1 MSPRPGLT
9 RQSVID
15 AAEQL
20 ADAEGWQAVSIQA
33 LARRLGIKAPSLYN
47 HVSGLAEIQR
57 ELHLRGLRSL
67 AEALRRAAEQEGD
80 PLATFAFALRRF
92 AREHPARYAAAQPS
106 VSLPSTEP
114 ELAAAGREA
123 LEPLLATMAARGL
136 HGDDAIHATCTIRAA
151 VHGFIDLEQ
160 RGAWGM
166 ATNADESF
174 AFLVERTLAGLGGQF
189 RARPGGRA
197 AR

>member
-67 AEALRRAAEQEGD
+67 AESLRIAAAQEGD
-80 PLATFAFALRRF
+80 PLATFAHTLRRF
-92 AREHPARYAAAQPS
+92 AHEHPARYTAAQPS

-114 ELAAAGREA
+114 DLAAAGREA
-123 LEPLLATMAARGL
+123 LEPLLATMAERGL
-136 HGDDAIHATCTIRAA
+136 DGDDAIHATRTIRAA

-166 ATNADESF
+166 STNADESF
-174 AFLVERTLAGLGGQF
+174 AFLVERTLAGLGG
-189 RARPGGRA
+189 
-197 AR
+197 

>member
-9 RQSVID
+9 RESVID
-15 AAEQL
+15 AAEAL
-20 ADAEGWQAVSIQA
+20 ADAEGWDALSIQA

-47 HVSGLAEIQR
+47 HVSGLADIQR

-67 AEALRRAAEQEGD
+67 AGSLRIAAQQEGD

-92 AREHPARYAAAQPS
+92 AHEHPARYHAAQPT
-106 VSLPSTEP
+106 VSLPSTDP
-114 ELAAAGREA
+114 GLAAAGREA
-123 LEPLLATMAARGL
+123 LEPLLAAMAARGL
-136 HGDDAIHATCTIRAA
+136 HGDEAVHATRTLRAA

-166 ATNADESF
+166 NTDVDESF
-174 AFLVERTLAGLGGQF
+174 AFLVARTLAGLGGQL
-189 RARPGGRA
+189 PG
-197 AR
+197 